1 LVTKWEMRLMEE
13 SYSRVYFNRCELYGY
28 GRQRQI

>member
-1 LVTKWEMRLMEE
+1 LVRKWVTWLVEG
-13 SYSRVYFNRCELYGY
+13 SYSEVYFNRCELYGY